1 MSEGFQLDAEGKI
14 TAATSFLMIHH
25 ALRRDAV
32 RFPHALAALN
42 PHDAEQAQRLAGH
55 WKLYHWALADHS
67 ENEDDSLFPLVTSRA
82 GELAPVMAELEK
94 DHADLDRELEEIT
107 RQMERLPEAD
117 AIEAARAATE
127 RLHTHL
133 ERHLAL
139 EEKHIVPV
147 LVDRVR
153 PEEIAG
159 GQGGGGRGQS
169 GGPGGGP
176 QGPGGGPQGP
186 GGGPQGPGGAQDGDG
201 GAYRPPTW
209 LVSAWTDEGLDRAV
223 TEAVL
228 AALPPKFQQQ
238 MGAALVGWRT
248 DYHRLV
254 AEVWR
259 DVPADLAPEAP

>member
-25 ALRRDAV
+25 ALRRDAA

-42 PHDAEQAQRLAGH
+42 PHDTEQARRLAGH

-82 GELAPVMAELEK
+82 GDLASVMAELEE
-94 DHADLDRELEEIT
+94 DHADLDRELDEIT
-107 RQMERLPEAD
+107 RQMERLPEAG

-127 RLHTHL
+127 RLQAHL
-133 ERHLAL
+133 DRHLAQ

-159 GQGGGGRGQS
+159 GQGGGGRGQG

-176 QGPGGGPQGP
+176 QGPGGARG
-186 GGGPQGPGGAQDGDG
+186 GDG
-201 GAYRPPTW
+201 EAYQPPTW
-209 LVSAWTDEGLDRAV
+209 LISAWTDEGLDPAV
-223 TEAVL
+223 TDAAL
-228 AALPPKFQQQ
+228 AALPPKFREQ
-238 MGAALVGWRT
+238 MGPALAGWRA

-254 AEVWR
+254 GEVWR
-259 DVPADLAPEAP
+259 DVPAQLAPKAP

>member
-107 RQMERLPEAD
+107 RQMERLPEAG
-117 AIEAARAATE
+117 AIEASRAATE
-127 RLHTHL
+127 RLRAHL
-133 ERHLAL
+133 DRHLAL

-159 GQGGGGRGQS
+159 GQGGG
-169 GGPGGGP
+169 
-176 QGPGGGPQGP
+176 P
-186 GGGPQGPGGAQDGDG
+186 GGGPQGPGGAQDGVG

-209 LVSAWTDEGLDRAV
+209 LISAWTDEGLDPAV
-223 TEAVL
+223 TDAVL
-228 AALPPKFQQQ
+228 AALPPKFQEQ

>member
-25 ALRRDAV
+25 ALRRDAA

-82 GELAPVMAELEK
+82 GELAPVMTELEE

-107 RQMERLPEAD
+107 RQMERLPQAD
-117 AIEAARAATE
+117 AIQAARAATE
-127 RLHTHL
+127 RLLAHLDRHL
-133 ERHLAL
+133 EL

-159 GQGGGGRGQS
+159 GQGGGGRGQ
-169 GGPGGGP
+169 GG
-176 QGPGGGPQGP
+176 GP

-209 LVSAWTDEGLDRAV
+209 LISAWTDEGLDPVV
-223 TEAVL
+223 TDAAL
-228 AALPPKFQQQ
+228 AALPPKFQEQ
-238 MGAALVGWRT
+238 MSAALVGWRA
-248 DYHRLV
+248 DYHRL
-254 AEVWR
+254 AGEVWR
-259 DVPADLAPEAP
+259 DVPADLAPKTP